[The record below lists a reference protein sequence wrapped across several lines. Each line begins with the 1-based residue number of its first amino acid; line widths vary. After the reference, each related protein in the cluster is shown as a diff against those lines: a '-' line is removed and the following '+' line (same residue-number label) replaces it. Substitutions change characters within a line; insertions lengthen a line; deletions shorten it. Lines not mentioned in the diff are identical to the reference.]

1 MFVGHSSSAWG
12 RLGSPTAG
20 AAQVELVAT
29 NLRSI
34 KEARNESVALCTR
47 QASK

>member
-1 MFVGHSSSAWG
+1 MFTRKSSSAWG
-12 RLGSPTAG
+12 RLGNPIAG
-20 AAQVELVAT
+20 AAQAELVAN